1 MTVRLCRFYLAND
14 WTAKKLE
21 VLIDVPEQLDL
32 EALRGK
38 GLQPGELEQPADA
51 KSENAREAV
60 PDVVQPDPAIVE
72 ALKQMGFSENGSKR
86 AAVATK
92 VSLFSLSL
100 DWRAGRAQ
108 YLLLQIQQA
117 MILP

>member
-1 MTVRLCRFYLAND
+1 MAELEQLCGIVSARSLDCTAWLGRFYLASD

-32 EALRGK
+32 ESLRGQ
-38 GLQPGELEQPADA
+38 GLQPGELEQPADT
-51 KSENAREAV
+51 KPQNAPEAF
-60 PDVVQPDPAIVE
+60 PEVVQPDPAIVE

-92 VSLFSLSL
+92 V
-100 DWRAGRAQ
+100 
-108 YLLLQIQQA
+108 
-117 MILP
+117 